1 MVHGLASYSITTWDE
16 MKKVFLKRYQDYC
29 KTRDLREETFGM
41 TQKEG
46 KSLEDLVERFQYN
59 LQRYKM
65 NQLDQETKRTIFLK
79 EMRSEYL
86 EVLNLMG
93 AGDVSKL
100 SYDDV
105 CDLCRR
111 YSRVNSK
118 VGGGPR
124 DPSSKLVK
132 SVVGAGVT
140 RAEMG
145 NLFENFKI
153 DILSTLSSQLD
164 VFQAKKK

>member
-1 MVHGLASYSITTWDE
+1 
-16 MKKVFLKRYQDYC
+16 
-29 KTRDLREETFGM
+29 
-41 TQKEG
+41 
-46 KSLEDLVERFQYN
+46 
-59 LQRYKM
+59 
-65 NQLDQETKRTIFLK
+65 
-79 EMRSEYL
+79 
-86 EVLNLMG
+86 MG

-105 CDLCRR
+105 CELCKR
-111 YSRVNSK
+111 YSRGNSK

-132 SVVGAGVT
+132 SVAGAGVT
-140 RAEMG
+140 SAEMG

-164 VFQAKKK
+164 VLQAKKKLEKQDELEKAFAVFYSKCRKKHALRKFPLTV